1 MRRRDVQSEKEADLE
16 AETLAREIVDLVAG
30 KLAEDVLLLDVRP
43 ISGVTDYFVI
53 CSAGSERQVKA
64 IHDEVLAKLREMG
77 SRALHSEGTS
87 GSGWILMDY
96 GSVVLH
102 IFSPTVRRYYDLEE
116 LWREAKT
123 VVRML

>member
-1 MRRRDVQSEKEADLE
+1 MQPKHAQQEEEADLE

-43 ISGVTDYFVI
+43 ISSVTDYFVI
-53 CSAGSERQVKA
+53 CSAGSERQIGA
-64 IHDEVLAKLREMG
+64 IHDEVLTKLREG
-77 SRALHSEGTS
+77 GLRALHSEGTP

-102 IFSPTVRRYYDLEE
+102 IFTPTVRRYYDLEE
-116 LWREAKT
+116 LWREART

>member
-1 MRRRDVQSEKEADLE
+1 
-16 AETLAREIVDLVAG
+16 VDLVAG

-64 IHDEVLAKLREMG
+64 IHDEVLTKLRETG

>member
-1 MRRRDVQSEKEADLE
+1 
-16 AETLAREIVDLVAG
+16 LAREIVDLVAG

-43 ISGVTDYFVI
+43 ISSVTDYFVI

-64 IHDEVLAKLREMG
+64 IHDDVLTELRETG
-77 SRALHSEGTS
+77 LRALHSEGAPE
-87 GSGWILMDY
+87 SGWVLMDY
-96 GSVVLH
+96 GAVVVH
-102 IFSPTVRRYYDLEE
+102 IFSPTMRRYYDLEE